1 MGKADRPLW
10 KSLTL
15 TQKIRGEI
23 KSCISQ
29 LKVPSAT
36 EGGALVRNLKAALR
50 GKNKGDELRF
60 QSPIK
65 AAQCKHFLEIPEGEQ
80 FSMANYVSDAFR
92 RSKVDA
98 TGHVSPRGGRRLT

>member
-80 FSMANYVSDAFR
+80 FRWRITFPTRFAGQ
-92 RSKVDA
+92 RSTLQVTFPPVED
-98 TGHVSPRGGRRLT
+98 GG